1 MKDTTPEIERMM
13 HRKLMALSAEERF
26 IRGALMFDAAREMV
40 LASFG
45 PAVRGMALKRKLFE
59 RFYGRPL
66 PVPSDR

>member
-1 MKDTTPEIERMM
+1 M
-13 HRKLMALSAEERF
+13 SGEERF

-45 PAVRGMALKRKLFE
+45 SEVRGMALKQKLYE
-59 RFYGRPL
+59 RLYGRPL